1 MEKGRGLRERERER
15 QRERVKK
22 KKKKKKK
29 VINLDKS
36 MVFYFLG
43 AKIAFLL
50 K

>member
-1 MEKGRGLRERERER
+1 MEKGRGLRERDRER
-15 QRERVKK
+15 QRERV
-22 KKKKKKK
+22 KKKKKK

>member
-15 QRERVKK
+15 V
-22 KKKKKKK
+22 KKKK

-43 AKIAFLL
+43 AKIAYSI
-50 K
+50 